1 MESKTEM
8 LKMENNIFAYDY
20 EALKKQRTRL
30 KGHLPLVVWLTG
42 LSGSGKSTIAKAL
55 EIQLNADG
63 FHTTTLDGDNLR
75 TGLNS
80 GLGFSTEDR
89 RENLRRVA
97 EVAKLLMESGLVV
110 LAAFVSP
117 LKAQRAQVKEIVG
130 AAHFVEIFIDTPLS
144 VCEERDVKG
153 LYQKARAGII
163 KDFTGINAP
172 YEAPENPLLRIADL
186 SVDQAVEMIVKEVRL
201 KTKI

>member
-1 MESKTEM
+1 
-8 LKMENNIFAYDY
+8 MENNIYAYDY
-20 EALKKQRTRL
+20 EELQKHRTRI

-55 EIQLNADG
+55 ELQLNSNG
-63 FHTTTLDGDNLR
+63 IHTTTLDGDNLR

-89 RENLRRVA
+89 QENLRRVA
-97 EVAKLLMESGLVV
+97 EVAKIMMESGLVV

-117 LKAQRAQVKEIVG
+117 LQAQREQVKQLVG
-130 AAHFVEIFIDTPLS
+130 VDRFVEIFIDTPLS

-172 YEAPENPLLRIADL
+172 YEAPEHPLLRIATSEL
-186 SVDQAVEMIVKEVRL
+186 SIDQAAAMIEKEVRL
-201 KTKI
+201 KIKI

>member
-1 MESKTEM
+1 MD
-8 LKMENNIFAYDY
+8 NNIFAYDY
-20 EALKKQRTRL
+20 EELQKQRTRL

-55 EIQLNADG
+55 ELQLNSNG
-63 FHTTTLDGDNLR
+63 IHTTTLDGDNLR

-89 RENLRRVA
+89 QENLRRVT
-97 EVAKLLMESGLVV
+97 EVAKIMMESGLVV

-117 LKAQRAQVKEIVG
+117 LKAQREQVQQIVG
-130 AAHFVEIFIDTPLS
+130 ADHFVEIFIDTPLA

-172 YEAPENPLLRIADL
+172 YEAPEHPLLRIATSEL
-186 SVDQAVEMIVKEVRL
+186 SIDQAVAMIEKEVGL
-201 KTKI
+201 KIKI

>member
-1 MESKTEM
+1 
-8 LKMENNIFAYDY
+8 MENNIFAYDY
-20 EALKKQRTRL
+20 EELQKQRTRL

-55 EIQLNADG
+55 ELQLNSNG
-63 FHTTTLDGDNLR
+63 IHTTTLDGDNLR

-80 GLGFSTEDR
+80 GLGFSTLDR
-89 RENLRRVA
+89 QENLRRVA
-97 EVAKLLMESGLVV
+97 EVAKIMMESGLVV

-117 LKAQRAQVKEIVG
+117 LQAQREQVKQLVG
-130 AAHFVEIFIDTPLS
+130 ADKFVEIFIDTPLS

-172 YEAPENPLLRIADL
+172 YEAPKHPLLRIATSEL
-186 SVDQAVEMIVKEVRL
+186 SVDQAVAMIEKEVRL
-201 KTKI
+201 KIKI